1 MGQSRSSQFDTGGVP
16 FPVFYT
22 AKSVNA
28 TNSSRTAI
36 NADLQVGHVLC
47 VDPYSWDGADS
58 SAGAKPVNATQP
70 ATATLMFK
78 KLLVVDVPAGVNDRI
93 SGNQRRGGIVW
104 VVDRAD
110 DVLAMVDG
118 TTDVTL
124 GGALEVTN
132 GSFNLTL
139 DSTAALSTGFCG
151 YALEAYTTDAPALRR
166 VFFGN
171 QLG

>member
-22 AKSVNA
+22 AKDVNA
-28 TNSSRTAI
+28 TAASRSAI
-36 NADLQVGHVLC
+36 NANLQPGHVLC
-47 VDPYSWDGADS
+47 VDPYSHDGADS
-58 SAGAKPVNATQP
+58 TAGAKPVNATRP
-70 ATATLMFK
+70 ATAILMFK
-78 KLLVVDVPAGVNDRI
+78 KLLVVDVPAGVNDII

-110 DVLAMVDG
+110 DITAFVDG

-139 DSTAALSTGFCG
+139 DATAALSTGFCG
-151 YALEAYTTDAPALRR
+151 YALEAYTTDSAALKR